1 MDKSKINMNNNVIN
15 EEEYRLRIN
24 LLFEDVAGT
33 LSKTLGPYGATSV
46 LDKVGDVMLS
56 KDGWQVLKKLA
67 YMDEVQNTLLG
78 LLVKIAH
85 QVVMRVGDG
94 STTSIV
100 GANQLLKQIDEIAKK
115 TNLRPKQL
123 LDTLEIIVADVCEK
137 IQENAVPINK
147 DGDLDEI
154 YKLALVSTNGDTEI
168 AEMIRTIYKET
179 GNPAIEFNKSKSS
192 VTTFEVLKGYK
203 LQFMTYIDR
212 IFINNDNGSC
222 HVKNPKVLMFNHKLE
237 ADYLETIL
245 QPAIGAACREGKRLV
260 VVAPY
265 YDSFLLQ
272 KFSRD
277 IALEFKATKTTTVVY
292 TRASLM
298 DDHRTDL
305 FNDYAALC
313 GCTILNENT
322 VCEIMKGELEFDPY
336 EYLGEVGEMDIG
348 EQSTFTTGFEHKNET
363 MLNILEKDA
372 LSKYNDLVEA
382 GQTAST
388 ITEALVNAKQRMSKL
403 KCNMGIINVGGS
415 TELAKIANFDLVEDA
430 VKACESAYLFG
441 VTPGQT
447 IGIQTAV
454 RDLKESEKYKGK
466 KVEQMFL
473 TAISN
478 AYRDVTRILLENKFK
493 EHISDSVMNKLLQR
507 SINNQ
512 AVIDLEKTELEFVD
526 IVGFED
532 ISDKEGNIFQ
542 KLMHKLER
550 LVGVKDIDNI
560 IKLEPETVVKEV
572 YLDETII
579 NSCKT
584 DIEVLR
590 ATSGIIGLL
599 LSSNQYV
606 AVRF

>member
-1 MDKSKINMNNNVIN
+1 MDKSKINMNNNVIT

-24 LLFEDVAGT
+24 LLFEDVSNT

-78 LLVKIAH
+78 LIVKIAH

-94 STTSIV
+94 STTSVV
-100 GANQLLKQIDEIAKK
+100 GANQLLKQLDEIAKK

-123 LDTLEIIVADVCEK
+123 LDTLEEVVNDICDT
-137 IQENAVPINK
+137 IQQIAVPINK
-147 DGDLDEI
+147 EGDLEEI
-154 YKLALVSTNGDTEI
+154 YKLALVSTNGEAGI

-179 GNPAIEFNKSKSS
+179 GNPAIEFNKSKSNH
-192 VTTFEVLKGYK
+192 TTYEVLKGYK

-212 IFINNDNGSC
+212 IFVNNDNGTC
-222 HVKNPKVLMFNHKLE
+222 NVKKPLVLMVNHNLE
-237 ADYLETIL
+237 QDYFEKII
-245 QPAIGAACREGKRLV
+245 QPAIRVAINRGQRLV
-260 VVAPY
+260 VIAPY

-272 KFSRD
+272 RFARD
-277 IALEFKATKTTTVVY
+277 LTLEFKATKTSTVVY

-298 DDHRTDL
+298 DDHRQDL
-305 FNDYAALC
+305 FNDFAALC
-313 GCTILNENT
+313 GCTIVNEST
-322 VCEIMKGELEFDPY
+322 ALDILKGELVFNAED
-336 EYLGEVGEMDIG
+336 YLGEVEEMDIG
-348 EQSTFTTGFEHKNET
+348 EQSTFATGFIKKDEG

-372 LSKYNDLVEA
+372 ISKYQDLHQAAENS
-382 GQTAST
+382 ST

-403 KCNMGIINVGGS
+403 KGNMGIINVGGS
-415 TELAKIANFDLVEDA
+415 TELAKQANYDLVEDA

-447 IGIQTAV
+447 IGIQTAISS
-454 RDLKESEKYKGK
+454 LYFKYNDDEIKL
-466 KVEQMFL
+466 MFL
-473 TAISN
+473 DAISN
-478 AYRDVTRILLENKFK
+478 AYRDVTKILLENKFK
-493 EHISDSVMNKLLQR
+493 EQIPHYVMNTLLHE
-507 SINNQ
+507 SIVRQ
-512 AVIDLEKTELEFVD
+512 AVIDIEKTEIEFVELLGTD
-526 IVGFED
+526 D
-532 ISDKEGNIFQ
+532 LSLADGNFLQ
-542 KLMHKLER
+542 R
-550 LVGVKDIDNI
+550 LLYKVEKYFGIKDLDN
-560 IKLEPETVVKEV
+560 VVKPEAHIKEK
-572 YLDETII
+572 YFDDSII

-590 ATSGIIGLL
+590 ATAGIVGLL

>member
-1 MDKSKINMNNNVIN
+1 MDKSKINMTNNVIT

-24 LLFEDVAGT
+24 LLFEDVSNT

-78 LLVKIAH
+78 LIVKIAH

-94 STTSIV
+94 STTSVV

-123 LDTLEIIVADVCEK
+123 LDTLEEVVEDICDK
-137 IQENAVPINK
+137 IQENAVNINK
-147 DGDLDEI
+147 EGDLDEI
-154 YKLALVSTNGDTEI
+154 YKLALVSTNGDGSI
-168 AEMIRTIYKET
+168 AEMIRTIYLET
-179 GNPAIEFNKSKSS
+179 GNPAIEFNKSKSTI
-192 VTTFEVLKGYK
+192 TTYEVLKGYK

-212 IFINNDNGSC
+212 IFINNDNGTC
-222 HVKNPKVLMFNHKLE
+222 NVKKPLVLMFNHKLE
-237 ADYLETIL
+237 QDYFEAML
-245 QPAIGAACREGKRLV
+245 QPAIRVALKRGQRLV

-272 KFSRD
+272 RFARD
-277 IALEFKATKTTTVVY
+277 IALEFKATKTSTVVY
-292 TRASLM
+292 TKGSLM
-298 DDHRTDL
+298 DDHRQDL
-305 FNDYAALC
+305 YNDFAALC
-313 GCTILNENT
+313 GCTIVNESIALDALRGD
-322 VCEIMKGELEFDPY
+322 VEFNAE
-336 EYLGEVGEMDIG
+336 EYLGEVEEMDIG
-348 EQSTFTTGFEHKNET
+348 EQSTFATGFIAKNEA
-363 MLNILEKDA
+363 MLEILERDA
-372 LSKYNDLVEA
+372 ISKYQDLHQAAESS
-382 GQTAST
+382 ST

-403 KCNMGIINVGGS
+403 KGNMGIINVGGS
-415 TELAKIANFDLVEDA
+415 TELAKLANYDLVEDA

-454 RDLKESEKYKGK
+454 RDLRNTDKYRRS
-466 KVEQMFL
+466 KVGTMFL
-473 TAISN
+473 DAISD

-493 EHISDSVMNKLLQR
+493 ESIPDYTMNKLLKDSVER
-507 SINNQ
+507 Q
-512 AVIDLEKTELEFVD
+512 AVIDIERTEIDFVELLGAD
-526 IVGFED
+526 D
-532 ISDKEGNIFQ
+532 LSLANGNWFQ
-542 KLMHKLER
+542 RLLHKLEEK
-550 LVGVKDIDNI
+550 LKIADLDKVIKPEAI
-560 IKLEPETVVKEV
+560 IRDV
-572 YLDETII
+572 YFDDSII

-590 ATSGIIGLL
+590 ATSGIVGLL